1 MVIRALNSDDGQRY
15 TPQRSQDS
23 QKKLESLIQTKT
35 LKKEATEGWL
45 NDYMKGL
52 AANMEEKFD
61 NVSKTLAML

>member
-1 MVIRALNSDDGQRY
+1 MAKGTHFKYLRIHK
-15 TPQRSQDS
+15 T
-23 QKKLESLIQTKT
+23 KLESLFQTET